1 MEEICEQVRLG
12 NNDRGFYKEQLVK
25 VNNLARREWIE
36 PAQSPLIIAVQCNK
50 LELVELFIYL
60 GIHVNS
66 IQHSGN
72 QTKVI
77 TNYILA
83 KSCLRQLFSH
93 PSGVGC
99 MSM

>member
-1 MEEICEQVRLG
+1 MDEICEQVRLG
-12 NNDRGFYKEQLVK
+12 NNDRSFYKEQLVK

-72 QTKVI
+72 QTKVSKDFCR
-77 TNYILA
+77 LA
-83 KSCLRQLFSH
+83 SVSPCL
-93 PSGVGC
+93 
-99 MSM
+99 